1 VKFWFD
7 WDFKAAEA
15 AARRAIQLN
24 ENYSTAHLYLAH
36 VLSNLG
42 RHEEAL
48 AVIQQ
53 ALVLDPFSL
62 IAGAMR
68 GQFLYHAGRHAES
81 VEQFHVT
88 LGMEPRF
95 WVGQICAAK
104 VYAKLQMRSEALH
117 AWIRPGNT
125 PQVTRK
131 RPPSRATSTQWPS
144 NVQAV
149 CASVMVVSPMCLSDA
164 AEWFAASSLPKP
176 QAS

>member
-42 RHEEAL
+42 RHEEVL

-68 GQFLYHAGRHAES
+68 RQFLYHAGRHAES

-117 AWIRPGNT
+117 ACDQAWEYSSGNT
-125 PQVTRK
+125 EA
-131 RPPSRATSTQWPS
+131 PSIAGYIYAVAKQRASGLRIC
-144 NVQAV
+144 NGRVAHV
-149 CASVMVVSPMCLSDA
+149 L
-164 AEWFAASSLPKP
+164 E
-176 QAS
+176 